1 MRASTRRRSRSSV
14 IPARPAA
21 PLVALIVALLVT
33 PCRLAAGQ
41 RAISRADAIH
51 DALAAGP
58 RLALARA
65 DSSAAR
71 ARELGA
77 RAFPNP
83 TLLASYTKSAPQ
95 RHLEMELPLDAP
107 WVRGARVR
115 AAAALTRA
123 AELRL
128 LSERDA
134 VVVDVDTTYTQALAA
149 DARFQLARQTARD
162 ADSLRAMT
170 AARRDAGDASDL
182 DVDLATLAAG
192 QQANAASD
200 DSLAAMS
207 VLLELQSL
215 MGIPADS
222 AAIVLADSLRPPAGD
237 SVPAAPTLLAAR
249 AGDATPSVAAAEAS
263 LRAAE
268 LGIASARRSVLGLPA
283 LTFGVEE
290 GDPSGDEPGTL
301 PTVGLALPIPLL
313 DRNRGGIAEASAER
327 VRARAELAAARLE
340 TRRRVVE
347 GTREREALRV
357 RVARDADLVIR
368 AQRVAARSLTAYRE
382 GAFALPAVLEAR
394 RTARDVQQQYI
405 DDVAALL
412 IVEAEL
418 RALART
424 VPTP

>member
-1 MRASTRRRSRSSV
+1 M
-14 IPARPAA
+14 
-21 PLVALIVALLVT
+21 PLLPVVTGVVLLLTLLAT
-33 PCRLAAGQ
+33 PSGLAAGQ
-41 RAISRADAIH
+41 RAVSRADAVRA
-51 DALAAGP
+51 ALDAGP

-71 ARELGA
+71 ARELSA

-83 TLLASYTKSAPQ
+83 TLMASYTKSAPQ
-95 RHLEMELPLDAP
+95 RHLEVELPLDAP

-115 AAAALTRA
+115 AAAALARA

-134 VVVDVDTTYTQALAA
+134 VVVDADTTYTQALAA
-149 DARFQLARQTARD
+149 ESRFRLARQTARD
-162 ADSLRAMT
+162 ADSVRAMT
-170 AARRDAGDASDL
+170 SARRDAGDASDL

-207 VLLELQSL
+207 VLLALQSA
-215 MGIPADS
+215 MGLPADS
-222 AAIVLADSLRPPAGD
+222 VAIVLADTLRPPGD
-237 SVPAAPTLLAAR
+237 DSAAAVPASLAAR
-249 AGDATPSVAAAEAS
+249 AGSASPSVAAAEAS

-268 LGIASARRSVLGLPA
+268 LGVASARRSVLGLPA
-283 LTFGVEE
+283 ITVGVEE

-301 PTVGLALPIPLL
+301 PVIGLALPIPLL

-327 VRARAELAAARLE
+327 ARARAELASARLE
-340 TRRRVVE
+340 TRRRIVE
-347 GTREREALRV
+347 GTRERDALRV
-357 RVARDADLVIR
+357 RVARDAALVDR
-368 AQRVAARSLTAYRE
+368 AVRVAARSLTAYRE

-394 RTARDVQQQYI
+394 RTAREVQLQYI
-405 DDVAALL
+405 DDVASLL
-412 IVEAEL
+412 IVESEL

-424 VPTP
+424 VPAP

>member
-1 MRASTRRRSRSSV
+1 VA
-14 IPARPAA
+14 ARPAA
-21 PLVALIVALLVT
+21 SFAGLLVALLVAPT
-33 PCRLAAGQ
+33 GAAAAQ
-41 RAISRADAIH
+41 RAVSRADAIR

-71 ARELGA
+71 ARERGA
-77 RAFPNP
+77 RAFPKP
-83 TLLASYTKSAPQ
+83 PLMASYTKSAPQ
-95 RHLEMELPLDAP
+95 RHLEVELPLDAP

-134 VVVDVDTTYTQALAA
+134 VIVDVDTTYTEALAA

-162 ADSLRAMT
+162 ADSLRIT
-170 AARRDAGDASDL
+170 TIARRDAGDASDL

-207 VLLELQSL
+207 VLLALQTS
-215 MGIPADS
+215 MGLPADS
-222 AAIVLADSLRPPAGD
+222 VAIELADSLRPPAVDG
-237 SVPAAPTLLAAR
+237 VPTVPSFLATR
-249 AGDATPSVAAAEAS
+249 AGGATPSVAAAEAS

-268 LGIASARRSVLGLPA
+268 LGLASARRSVLGLPA
-283 LTFGVEE
+283 LTVGVEE

-301 PTVGLALPIPLL
+301 PIVGLALPIPLL
-313 DRNRGGIAEASAER
+313 DRNRGGVAEASAER
-327 VRARAELAAARLE
+327 ERARAELAAVRLE
-340 TRRRVVE
+340 TRRRIVE
-347 GTREREALRV
+347 GTREREALRM
-357 RVARDADLVIR
+357 RVARDVDLVAR
-368 AQRVAARSLTAYRE
+368 AQRVAARSITAYRE

-394 RTARDVQQQYI
+394 RTAREVQRQYI
-405 DDVAALL
+405 DDLAALL

-418 RALART
+418 RALSRT
-424 VPTP
+424 VPAP

>member
-1 MRASTRRRSRSSV
+1 VTGV
-14 IPARPAA
+14 
-21 PLVALIVALLVT
+21 VLLLTLLAT
-33 PCRLAAGQ
+33 PSGLAAGQ
-41 RAISRADAIH
+41 RAVSRADAVRA
-51 DALAAGP
+51 ALDAGP

-71 ARELGA
+71 ARELSA

-83 TLLASYTKSAPQ
+83 TLMASYTKSAPQ
-95 RHLEMELPLDAP
+95 RHLEVELPLDAP

-115 AAAALTRA
+115 AAAALARA

-134 VVVDVDTTYTQALAA
+134 VVVDADTTYTQALAA
-149 DARFQLARQTARD
+149 ESRFRLARQTARD
-162 ADSLRAMT
+162 ADSVRAMT
-170 AARRDAGDASDL
+170 SARRDAGDASDL

-207 VLLELQSL
+207 VLLALQSA
-215 MGIPADS
+215 MGLPADS
-222 AAIVLADSLRPPAGD
+222 VAIVLADTLRPPGD
-237 SVPAAPTLLAAR
+237 DSAAAVPASLAAR
-249 AGDATPSVAAAEAS
+249 AGSASPSVAAAEAS

-268 LGIASARRSVLGLPA
+268 LGVASARRSVLGLPA
-283 LTFGVEE
+283 ITVGVEE

-301 PTVGLALPIPLL
+301 PVIGLALPIPLL

-327 VRARAELAAARLE
+327 ARARAELASARLE
-340 TRRRVVE
+340 TRRRIVE
-347 GTREREALRV
+347 GTRERDALRV
-357 RVARDADLVIR
+357 RVARDAALVDR
-368 AQRVAARSLTAYRE
+368 AVRVAARSLTAYRE

-394 RTARDVQQQYI
+394 RTAREVQLQYI
-405 DDVAALL
+405 DDVASLL
-412 IVEAEL
+412 IVESEL

-424 VPTP
+424 VPAP